1 MRSKDDYI
9 LKDDCRLYHLV
20 EKLEQDPRPVAQ
32 AILRVLIAAD
42 VREVLFVAPRKKLDK
57 KYRQYIQNPEVGTM
71 TLFLSGPAILHML
84 RKGHLGCS
92 SRGGHCDPVALSANE
107 LKLIPRV
114 FAKPD
119 KIVKRGSDKV
129 ERLKLEI
136 TRKMWN
142 KTYVLV
148 VTPNKRLTRAH
159 VLTFYNGLP
168 IEEKA
173 KLSETEPRKDI
184 C

>member
-1 MRSKDDYI
+1 MENKTGYI
-9 LKDDCRLYHLV
+9 LKDDCRLYHLA

-42 VREVLFVAPRKKLDK
+42 VREKLFVSPRAKMDK
-57 KYRQYIQNPEVGTM
+57 MYHDFIPDLETGTT
-71 TLFLSGPAILHML
+71 TLYLTGSAVLHML

-119 KIVKRGSDKV
+119 KIVKKGND
-129 ERLKLEI
+129 EMPRLKLEI

-148 VTPNKRLTRAH
+148 VRANNRFTRAS
-159 VLTFYNGLP
+159 VVTFYNGLP
-168 IEEKA
+168 IEEKERLI
-173 KLSETEPRKDI
+173 KTQPRKDV

>member
-1 MRSKDDYI
+1 MQEKSEYI

-20 EKLEQDPRPVAQ
+20 DRLQKDPRPVAQ

-42 VREVLFVAPRKKLDK
+42 VREKLFVAPRKKMDK
-57 KYRQYIQNPEVGTM
+57 KYREFMTKIELGTT
-71 TLFLSGPAILHML
+71 TLYLAGPAILHML

-92 SRGGHCDPVALSANE
+92 SKGGHCDPVALSANE

-119 KIVKRGSDKV
+119 KIIKKGNDRIP
-129 ERLKLEI
+129 RLKLEI

-148 VTPNKRLTRAH
+148 VMANRRLTRAH

-168 IEEKA
+168 IEEKQ
-173 KLSETEPRKDI
+173 KLSETQPRKNV